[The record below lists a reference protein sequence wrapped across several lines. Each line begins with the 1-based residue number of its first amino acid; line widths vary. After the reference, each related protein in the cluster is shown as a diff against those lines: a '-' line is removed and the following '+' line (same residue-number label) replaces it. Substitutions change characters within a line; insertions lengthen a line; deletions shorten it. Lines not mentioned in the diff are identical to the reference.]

1 MITIHPALF
10 EQADW
15 QQAIDTL
22 EAETGRVATIGNPYA
37 TLQPM
42 RATAATLP
50 RNANETAQQQEQ
62 RA

>member
-10 EQADW
+10 EKADW

-22 EAETGRVATIGNPYA
+22 EAETGHEAITGNPFA

-42 RATAATLP
+42 RATTVTLP
-50 RNANETAQQQEQ
+50 RNASETAQQREQ